1 MASKSFINYQKGGVN
16 FSAEEM
22 DALRAVLDGKDN
34 PLEGKKKNR
43 FEEKIRTGV
52 QL

>member
-1 MASKSFINYQKGGVN
+1 M
-16 FSAEEM
+16 E
-22 DALRAVLDGKDN
+22 ALRAVLDGKEN
-34 PLEGKKKNR
+34 PLEGKKKDR